1 MTELQLLYNTPSWE
15 WPASAAN
22 LFLLALQDSDRDEAE
37 RLLAAE
43 MAGDFVVINDDLAG
57 ALLDIVE
64 DNSESEKLRARAVIS
79 FGVALEYIDIDLDGF
94 DEVAEYDE
102 FAVTEQIYQRILKS
116 LQKLYFDGT
125 VPELVRRR
133 ILEASVRNPQAWH
146 HGAVRAAY
154 QSQEKNW
161 IVSALFCMAYIKGF
175 QQEILEALQSRIP
188 EIKYEAI
195 RAAGNWGITDAWS
208 DICEVL
214 TDQSANKGLL
224 LAAIDASVGIEHH
237 EAIAALEKLLDNSSD
252 EDVIA
257 AAHES
262 LAMLE
267 LDFDGDDDDDYNL

>member
-1 MTELQLLYNTPSWE
+1 MTELQRLYNTPSWD
-15 WPASAAN
+15 WPESAAS
-22 LFLLALQDSDRDEAE
+22 LFLVALQDSNGDEAD

-43 MAGDFVVINDDLAG
+43 MAGDFVAINDDLAG

-64 DNSESEKLRARAVIS
+64 DSCESEELQARAVIS
-79 FGVALEYIDIDLDGF
+79 FGVALEYIDSDLDEF
-94 DEVAEYDE
+94 NEVDGYDD
-102 FAVTEQIYQRILKS
+102 FAVSEQMYRRILKS
-116 LQKLYFDGT
+116 LQRLYFDGT

-133 ILEASVRNPQAWH
+133 TLEVSVRSPQPWH

-175 QQEILEALQSRIP
+175 QQEILEALQSKIP

-195 RAAGNWGITDAWS
+195 RAAGTWGIADAWS

-214 TDQSANKGLL
+214 TDQAADKGLL

-237 EAIAALEKLLDNSSD
+237 EVSAALGKLLVDSSD

-257 AAHES
+257 TVHES
-262 LAMLE
+262 LAMLDM
-267 LDFDGDDDDDYNL
+267 DFLGDDDYDL